1 MDKRILKTKR
11 NLKETLIRLIKEKPF
26 EKINV
31 TSLCELA
38 QTSRI
43 TFYTYYEDKYELLE
57 ELFQDFT
64 AETVA
69 EYHSLQAKNNPD
81 KNTLKGYF
89 NMLESIL
96 SLYAKH
102 RDLLKH
108 TSQDNNPY
116 IFSSFYRH
124 IYHNVEHYIT
134 EHDTQLK
141 SKYPASM
148 TATMLCTGLLG
159 VLNECYRSEHSIK
172 TLLPYI
178 RDMYKDLLMSN
189 LFVTV

>member
-1 MDKRILKTKR
+1 MDKRIIKTKR
-11 NLKETLIRLIKEKPF
+11 NLKETLIKLIKEKPF

-31 TSLCELA
+31 TNLCKLA

-43 TFYTYYEDKYELLE
+43 TFYTYYEDKYALLE

-64 AETVA
+64 DETVA
-69 EYHSLQAKNNPD
+69 KYHALQAKNNPD

-89 NMLESIL
+89 NMLESIM
-96 SLYAKH
+96 SLYENN
-102 RDLLKH
+102 RDILKH
-108 TSQDNNPY
+108 TSQDKNPY
-116 IFSSFYRH
+116 LFSSFYHRV
-124 IYHNVEHYIT
+124 YRNVENYIT
-134 EHDTQLK
+134 KHESQLK

-172 TLLPYI
+172 NLLPYI

-189 LFVTV
+189 LFITA